1 MLLEWLGQWRAIW
14 GLEGLWAGGCWRAS
28 GWSQEGEG
36 LEHGGVPWLPG
47 VADNGVAGD
56 WNSQL
61 LAELLLWS
69 LMLVSVWKALGFAAS
84 GVIFS

>member
-1 MLLEWLGQWRAIW
+1 
-14 GLEGLWAGGCWRAS
+14 
-28 GWSQEGEG
+28 

>member
-1 MLLEWLGQWRAIW
+1 M
-14 GLEGLWAGGCWRAS
+14 
-28 GWSQEGEG
+28 
-36 LEHGGVPWLPG
+36 PG